1 MTQNKQ
7 NEIEYFNSHITM
19 WKSFSKH
26 TFNTIFDKEILSS
39 RSGKAFD
46 IGCGNGIFAAH
57 LALVGFEVV
66 GVDISISSLR
76 IAKKLSHA
84 HNLEIEFIQCDVEK
98 LPIRSDSFD
107 VCVCGGVFH
116 HFPFL
121 DIVAKQISFVTKNK
135 GKLVAFEPNGS
146 NPFAR
151 IANNGS
157 FSIRSASAT
166 SNERALTFESLEKIL
181 YANGFKNFNF
191 SSLNSLYP
199 PPFSRDDEKLW
210 RKLTSFLF
218 FYMIVPAAAK
228 FLAKFQRGFYFV
240 LSCNKL

>member
-7 NEIEYFNSHITM
+7 NEIEYFNSHITL

-26 TFNTIFDKEILSS
+26 TFHTIFNKEILSL

-57 LALVGFEVV
+57 LSLIGFEVV
-66 GVDISISSLR
+66 GVDISLSSLR
-76 IAKKLSHA
+76 IAKKLSHT
-84 HNLEIEFIQCDVEK
+84 HNLQIEFVQCDVEH
-98 LPIRSDSFD
+98 LPIKSDSFD
-107 VCVCGGVFH
+107 VCVCGGVLH

-121 DIVAKQISFVTKNK
+121 DKVIKQISSVTKDN
-135 GKLVAFEPNGS
+135 GKLIAFEPNGS

-157 FSIRSASAT
+157 FSVRSSSTT
-166 SNERALTFESLEKIL
+166 SNERALTFEKLGKLL
-181 YANGFKNFNF
+181 YLNGFKNFEF

-199 PPFSRDDEKLW
+199 PPFSRDDEKLR
-210 RKLTSFLF
+210 RKLISFLF
-218 FYMIVPAAAK
+218 FYIIVPTTAK
-228 FLAKFQRGFYFV
+228 ILIKSQRGFYFV